1 MSKSAFYNPTKAK
14 EEKELK
20 KVQSIEDDKRKAY
33 FENLKNNRNFQKY
46 VVEEIIKVNIKS
58 LNDNS
63 KILDTKRTKEELA
76 DLIIANIKASQT
88 LTNIFNQ
95 LL

>member
-1 MSKSAFYNPTKAK
+1 MSKSAFYNPKKAK

-20 KVQSIEDDKRKAY
+20 KVKSVENDKRKLF
-33 FENLKNNRNFQKY
+33 FERMKKDPDFQQY
-46 VVEEIIKVNIKS
+46 VVEEIIKANINT
-58 LNDNS
+58 LT
-63 KILDTKRTKEELA
+63 DTRLLKFETKNKEDLA

-88 LTNIFNQ
+88 LTNIFNA

>member
-1 MSKSAFYNPTKAK
+1 MSKSAFYNPKKAK

-20 KVQSIEDDKRKAY
+20 KVKAVENDKRKI
-33 FENLKNNRNFQKY
+33 FFDRMKKDSDFQQY
-46 VVEEIIKVNIKS
+46 VVEEIIKANINT
-58 LNDNS
+58 LT
-63 KILDTKRTKEELA
+63 DTRLLKFNTKNKEDLA

-88 LTNIFNQ
+88 LTNIFNA